1 MCIVDPNFQIRN
13 SNEKNYLAWQSKKL
27 SMIAS
32 VIFSSA
38 FDLLRIDIQGFN
50 LFCKHSHKI
59 SRILHFTFQ
68 NYRLCLFSQYK
79 CSAGGKLDAANY
91 SYSQAVSLVKQ
102 VTTTH
107 HSGKDYRD
115 GELAVPSLPLS
126 KKQYNK
132 MS

>member
-1 MCIVDPNFQIRN
+1 
-13 SNEKNYLAWQSKKL
+13 
-27 SMIAS
+27 MIAS

-50 LFCKHSHKI
+50 LFCKHSHEI
-59 SRILHFTFQ
+59 SRILHFTSQ

-115 GELAVPSLPLS
+115 GELAVPSLLLS
-126 KKQYNK
+126 KKQYKKCDIAGEN
-132 MS
+132 

>member
-1 MCIVDPNFQIRN
+1 M
-13 SNEKNYLAWQSKKL
+13 L
-27 SMIAS
+27 SFHQLLICCGL
-32 VIFSSA
+32 IFR
-38 FDLLRIDIQGFN
+38 DLICFVNTLTKYPEYF
-50 LFCKHSHKI
+50 I
-59 SRILHFTFQ
+59 SPQ

-115 GELAVPSLPLS
+115 GELAVPSLLLS
-126 KKQYNK
+126 KKQYKKCDIAGEN
-132 MS
+132 